1 MLEEINSRFSTRSLV
16 LFLFSSLKSAN
27 LMHRL
32 LVATDFSP
40 AAWTAFEYTLQ
51 LAAHLKAEIHLLFI
65 NKAVK
70 AETSLPE
77 QHRRALIER
86 DNQAYEKKLQRWAR
100 HYPDQP
106 REYVASSNLHFHVR
120 AGKVAS
126 GIIQAASELQAEVIV
141 LGGREKHN
149 IREHLFGSVTTQ
161 LIGRS
166 PCPML
171 IIPEK
176 ARYQKLQSIALAIDI
191 TLSEEGVFQGLK
203 EIAGPLNASVQPF
216 FVNMLPGEQ
225 DKVKLEQLDAN
236 GQRIDMV
243 RDREITSGITY
254 YLEQNPVQM
263 LAMYIPRRAFHEHLL
278 HGHLLRYMAWHTP
291 LPLLLVRE

>member
-1 MLEEINSRFSTRSLV
+1 
-16 LFLFSSLKSAN
+16 
-27 LMHRL
+27 MHRL
-32 LVATDFSP
+32 LVATDFSL
-40 AAWTAFEYTLQ
+40 AARSAFEYTLQ
-51 LAAHLKAEIHLLFI
+51 LAATLNAEIHLLFI

-70 AETSLPE
+70 AETALPE
-77 QHRRALIER
+77 QHRRALTER
-86 DNQAYEKKLQRWAR
+86 DNRSYEKKLQRWAGD
-100 HYPDQP
+100 YPDQP
-106 REYVASSNLHFHVR
+106 RKPVAVPRIQFHVR
-120 AGKVAS
+120 AGKPAS
-126 GIIQAASELQAEVIV
+126 GIIQAAIELQADVIV

-176 ARYQKLQSIALAIDI
+176 ARYQSLQSIALAIDI
-191 TLSEEGVFQGLK
+191 TLSEARVFQRLK
-203 EIAGPLNASVQPF
+203 EVAGPLNASVQPF

-225 DKVKLEQLDAN
+225 DKIKLEQLDAN

-254 YLEQNPVQM
+254 YLEQHPVQM

>member
-1 MLEEINSRFSTRSLV
+1 MFMAFVIFQPKIARF
-16 LFLFSSLKSAN
+16 
-27 LMHRL
+27 MHRI

-40 AAWTAFEYTLQ
+40 AARSAFEYTLQ
-51 LAAHLKAEIHLLFI
+51 LAADLQAEIHLLFI

-86 DNQAYEKKLQRWAR
+86 DNRAYEKKLQRWAGD
-100 HYPDQP
+100 YPDQP
-106 REYVASSNLHFHVR
+106 RKPVAVPRIQFHVR
-120 AGKVAS
+120 AGKPAS
-126 GIIQAASELQAEVIV
+126 GIILAASELQADVIV
-141 LGGREKHN
+141 LGGRKKHN

-161 LIGRS
+161 LIGGS

-176 ARYQKLQSIALAIDI
+176 ARYQTLQSIALAIDI
-191 TLSEEGVFQGLK
+191 TLSEERVLQQLK
-203 EIAGPLNASVQPF
+203 EVAKPLEASVQPF

-225 DKVKLEQLDAN
+225 DKIKLEQLNAN

-278 HGHLLRYMAWHTP
+278 RGHLLRYMAWHTP

>member
-1 MLEEINSRFSTRSLV
+1 MGEVHF
-16 LFLFSSLKSAN
+16 FFYFPALKVAN
-27 LMHRL
+27 LMYRL
-32 LVATDFSP
+32 LVATDFS
-40 AAWTAFEYTLQ
+40 AAAGSAFKYALHLAEDLQ
-51 LAAHLKAEIHLLFI
+51 AELHLAFI
-65 NKAVK
+65 NKGIK

-77 QHRRALIER
+77 QHRRAIIEQGNR
-86 DNQAYEKKLQRWAR
+86 VFEKKLQRWATR
-100 HYPDQP
+100 YPDQQAG
-106 REYVASSNLHFHVR
+106 ASARRNIQYHVR
-120 AGKVAS
+120 EGKIAPTF
-126 GIIQAASELQAEVIV
+126 IQLADTLKADVVI

-176 ARYQKLQSIALAIDI
+176 TRYQALETIAFAIDI
-191 TLSEEGVFQGLK
+191 TLDEQGVLSRLR
-203 EIAGPLNASVQPF
+203 EVAEPLNASVQPF
-216 FVNMLPGEQ
+216 FVNMLPEEQ
-225 DKVKLEQLDAN
+225 DKIKVERLDAN

-243 RDREITSGITY
+243 RDHEVTSGITY
-254 YLEQNPVQM
+254 YLEQQPVQM
-263 LAMYIPRRAFHEHLL
+263 LAMYIPKRAFHEHLL